1 MVCPLEEAVL
11 RKISAPVSYQRIT
24 GGFSSHRSNSFS
36 TFQLYRFYR
45 YKSTQIGILFVIV
58 TDSICVEYGEKGG
71 VPMDDTFVRNR
82 ISELRT
88 KKGVSEYKM
97 SLDLGHSKSYIQSI
111 SSGKALPSFSEFL
124 YICEYLGVTPKEF
137 FDSDS
142 SEPQMICRL
151 TKIAKTLSPEDLSA
165 LINMAERLADK

>member
-1 MVCPLEEAVL
+1 M
-11 RKISAPVSYQRIT
+11 
-24 GGFSSHRSNSFS
+24 
-36 TFQLYRFYR
+36 
-45 YKSTQIGILFVIV
+45 YK
-58 TDSICVEYGEKGG
+58 
-71 VPMDDTFVRNR
+71 TFVRNR

-111 SSGKALPSFSEFL
+111 FSGKALPSFSEFL

-137 FDSDS
+137 FDTDT
-142 SEPQMICRL
+142 SEPQMVCKL
-151 TKIAKTLSPEDLSA
+151 SAIAKTLTQEDLAA

>member
-1 MVCPLEEAVL
+1 
-11 RKISAPVSYQRIT
+11 
-24 GGFSSHRSNSFS
+24 
-36 TFQLYRFYR
+36 
-45 YKSTQIGILFVIV
+45 
-58 TDSICVEYGEKGG
+58 
-71 VPMDDTFVRNR
+71 MDNTFVRNR
-82 ISELRT
+82 ISELRA

-137 FDSDS
+137 FDTDS
-142 SEPQMICRL
+142 SEPQLVCKLTALAKRL
-151 TKIAKTLSPEDLSA
+151 TPEDLTA